1 MKTTFY
7 ETDKLSTFLAS
18 KKTLLARGA
27 IAQAGPEA
35 KKLGA
40 KKVLVVTDAGVVKA
54 GLAEG
59 VQQSLRQAGLEV
71 GVFDG
76 ILPEPPA
83 RVIDQCAE
91 VFRQGGYDLCL
102 GLGGGSSLDSA
113 KMVAALAANPGS
125 VLDYVGLD
133 VVPHKGAPLV
143 LVPTTA
149 GTGSEATRVTVLT
162 DESDNTKKV
171 VYSDYLLPDLA
182 ILDPALTLSMPPSV
196 TADTGLDA
204 LVHAIE
210 TYVSVNTTPYAEI
223 LSLQAIA
230 MIARHL
236 PQAYAKGGNLL
247 ARYNMLLAANI
258 SGSAFAS
265 GGLGAVH
272 GLAYVLG
279 TEYHMAHG
287 RSNAIMLPHVMAF
300 NLSGNLE
307 KYANIA
313 EAMGEDILGLSPYD
327 AAALSVEAV
336 RSLMAAVKVSGRL
349 GDYGISRDDLPKLV
363 KGGMAQARLFVP
375 NPRDLTEADVEHIYA
390 GAF

>member
-7 ETDKLSTFLAS
+7 EVNKLSTFLAS
-18 KKTLLARGA
+18 KKTLLAQGA
-27 IAQAGPEA
+27 MAQAGPEA
-35 KKLGA
+35 AKLGA
-40 KKVLVVTDAGVVKA
+40 GKVLMVTDAGVVKA
-54 GLAEG
+54 GLAETARE
-59 VQQSLRQAGLEV
+59 SLSRAGLEV

-83 RVIDQCAE
+83 RVIDQCAD

-113 KMVAALAANPGS
+113 KMVAALAANPGP

-133 VVPHKGAPLV
+133 MLPKRGAPLI

-149 GTGSEATRVTVLT
+149 GTGSEATRVAVLT

-171 VYSDYLLPDLA
+171 VYSDYLLPDVS

-236 PQAYAKGGNLL
+236 PQAHAK
-247 ARYNMLLAANI
+247 AATCWPATTCFWRPI
-258 SGSAFAS
+258 WPD
-265 GGLGAVH
+265 
-272 GLAYVLG
+272 
-279 TEYHMAHG
+279 
-287 RSNAIMLPHVMAF
+287 RPLP
-300 NLSGNLE
+300 
-307 KYANIA
+307 
-313 EAMGEDILGLSPYD
+313 
-327 AAALSVEAV
+327 AAAWARCTAWPTSWAPNTTWPTAAPTPSCCPMSWPSTSAATWKNTPTSPRPWARTPWACRPMRPPLYRWRRCM
-336 RSLMAAVKVSGRL
+336 RSWGR
-349 GDYGISRDDLPKLV
+349 
-363 KGGMAQARLFVP
+363 
-375 NPRDLTEADVEHIYA
+375 
-390 GAF
+390 

>member
-7 ETDKLSTFLAS
+7 EVNKLSTFLAS
-18 KKTLLARGA
+18 KKTLLAQGA
-27 IAQAGPEA
+27 MAQAGPEA
-35 KKLGA
+35 AKLGA
-40 KKVLVVTDAGVVKA
+40 GKVLMVTDAGVVKA
-54 GLAEG
+54 GLAET
-59 VQQSLRQAGLEV
+59 VQKSLSRAGLEV

-83 RVIDQCAE
+83 RVIDQCAD

-113 KMVAALAANPGS
+113 KMVAALAANPGP

-133 VVPHKGAPLV
+133 MLPKRGAPLI
-143 LVPTTA
+143 LAPTTA
-149 GTGSEATRVTVLT
+149 GTGSEATRVAVLT

-171 VYSDYLLPDLA
+171 VYSDYLLPDVS

-236 PQAYAKGGNLL
+236 PQAHAKGSNLL
-247 ARYNMLLAANI
+247 ARYNMLLAANLA
-258 SGSAFAS
+258 GSAFAS

-313 EAMGEDILGLSPYD
+313 EAMGEDTMGLSPYE

-336 RSLMAAVKVSGRL
+336 HALMGAVNLSGRL
-349 GDYGISRDDLPKLV
+349 SDYGISRDDLPKLV
-363 KGGMAQARLFVP
+363 QGGLAQARLFVP
-375 NPRDLTEADVEHIYA
+375 NPRDLSQADVEEIYSN
-390 GAF
+390 AF